1 MNKLEEARKSINE
14 IDAEIA
20 KLFEKRMEASKL
32 VAEYKKE
39 NNENVAWIVKELGFH
54 QVSVKDKL
62 PEVFLPY
69 VNEDGSLQLYR
80 GELPCD
86 GFFIAVLIKD

>member
-39 NNENVAWIVKELGFH
+39 NGLSILD
-54 QVSVKDKL
+54 S
-62 PEVFLPY
+62 
-69 VNEDGSLQLYR
+69 
-80 GELPCD
+80 
-86 GFFIAVLIKD
+86 